1 MFCGL
6 NVLNQQ
12 ASEAIGDITLPGGA
26 VEDGPLIGPLMTME
40 GIDFKGTV
48 AGMFMAP
55 PSPFGILYLLLSLLE
70 NLDIPV
76 DEDAPPELDML
87 GGPDSNSC

>member
-1 MFCGL
+1 
-6 NVLNQQ
+6 
-12 ASEAIGDITLPGGA
+12 
-26 VEDGPLIGPLMTME
+26 MTME

-48 AGMFMAP
+48 SGMFMAP

-76 DEDAPPELDML
+76 DEDAPPELNML
-87 GGPDSNSC
+87 DGPDSNSC